1 MKEFGFVLATK
12 CLVEEKHKVGFM
24 YREEAKAP
32 DSGWRFFAGTEDQA
46 YVDDPDNIKIY
57 DIQTILDIDP
67 SIQMYLN
74 FSAGVA
80 FERDSKSSCF
90 KMIPDYG
97 FGAGLE
103 E

>member
-1 MKEFGFVLATK
+1 MKNFGFVMATRR
-12 CLVEEKHKVGFM
+12 LVEEKQKVGFM
-24 YREEAKAP
+24 YREAAVPP

-67 SIQMYLN
+67 SIRLYLN
-74 FSAGVA
+74 SSAGVA
-80 FERDSKSSCF
+80 FERDSRSSCF
-90 KMIPDYG
+90 KMLTDYG